1 MSRLIR
7 AQERGGGVSPIT
19 PISET
24 AEPIFTIQTE
34 FDSPEGELSCGLWPN
49 SIVLGATDDVTSEVS
64 KVRILAV
71 NRPAVKCA
79 ILANLSIEHCSSESC
94 K

>member
-34 FDSPEGELSCGLWPN
+34 FDSPGGELSCGPIQLSSVQPM
-49 SIVLGATDDVTSEVS
+49 TSQVRS
-64 KVRILAV
+64 KITIFTVFK
-71 NRPAVKCA
+71 PSGKCA
-79 ILANLSIEHCSSESC
+79 ILGDELPKTSIKNSSSES
-94 K
+94 